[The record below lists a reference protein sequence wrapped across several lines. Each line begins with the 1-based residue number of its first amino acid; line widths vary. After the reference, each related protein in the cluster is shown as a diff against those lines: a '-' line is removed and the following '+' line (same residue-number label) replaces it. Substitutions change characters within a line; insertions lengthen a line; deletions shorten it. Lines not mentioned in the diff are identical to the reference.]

1 LYKNPSILQPNPLFE
16 LEAGEGAQERLGRG
30 VFRSAIQ
37 AASTQFSR
45 LQHLESVVSEAEV
58 AGRLNQDLQGRLAA
72 GSFLV
77 QDLQLA
83 LRPLPPV
90 VAKIDPPS
98 SVIVSASICSK
109 FALTGRYPIVEGGEE
124 YGLLLVIVSAVTG
137 KVTQVIKTGH
147 SYQSHL
153 IEVGACGVRRTG
165 GAGWKNHFCITEDRL
180 SFLTRTVNAAS
191 DAVRVWSFP
200 LLPLAPGEPPC
211 VTTGE
216 SPLVQRLGSPINN
229 PSAGQTMPGL
239 RHNAGAVVGHT
250 SSCLLLLLQCP
261 HSPGPLTTLALHALE
276 SGEALLEVPWPGQ
289 DLVLLGLAESRALLA
304 TNASILFFSLTAG
317 EVISS
322 YPFHQLNTEGGAVE
336 GETWRGTMD
345 CDPASK
351 QFALFTSNLSSF
363 RLLQWE
369 DREMAAPVTT
379 LQGGPLAEAVE
390 GLGVAVR
397 LHQGCLVTN
406 LSRELGTSSEERV
419 AVHELAAFSLSGLA
433 RHQLLA
439 MPADPVAAY
448 KADLLLNQVSLRH
461 SDQPWEGHRQLWNPD
476 RRPLIIPAAGVVG
489 ILLEAGSILKL
500 VDCTVEA
507 PEVARRE
514 AEWLQA
520 VEEVAAGGHGPMEEE

>member
-1 LYKNPSILQPNPLFE
+1 M
-16 LEAGEGAQERLGRG
+16 
-30 VFRSAIQ
+30 
-37 AASTQFSR
+37 
-45 LQHLESVVSEAEV
+45 
-58 AGRLNQDLQGRLAA
+58 
-72 GSFLV
+72 
-77 QDLQLA
+77 
-83 LRPLPPV
+83 
-90 VAKIDPPS
+90 
-98 SVIVSASICSK
+98 
-109 FALTGRYPIVEGGEE
+109 
-124 YGLLLVIVSAVTG
+124 
-137 KVTQVIKTGH
+137 IKTGH

-165 GAGWKNHFCITEDRL
+165 GAGWKNHFCITEHRL
-180 SFLTRTVNAAS
+180 SFLTRTVDAAS
-191 DAVRVWSFP
+191 DSVRVWSFP
-200 LLPLAPGEPPC
+200 LLPLASGEAPS
-211 VTTGE
+211 VTTGG

-229 PSAGQTMPGL
+229 PGGGQTMMPGL

-276 SGEALLEVPWPGQ
+276 SGEPLLEVPWPGQ

-304 TNASILFFSLTAG
+304 TNAAILFFSLTAG

-336 GETWRGTMD
+336 GEVWTGAMD

-351 QFALFTSNLSSF
+351 QFVLFTSNLSSF
-363 RLLQWE
+363 HLFQWE

-390 GLGVAVR
+390 GLGVCVR

-439 MPADPVAAY
+439 MPADPVAAH
-448 KADLLLNQVSLRH
+448 KADLLLNQVS
-461 SDQPWEGHRQLWNPD
+461 
-476 RRPLIIPAAGVVG
+476 VG
-489 ILLEAGSILKL
+489 IIIICFSEYMFASI
-500 VDCTVEA
+500 
-507 PEVARRE
+507 
-514 AEWLQA
+514 
-520 VEEVAAGGHGPMEEE
+520 

>member
-1 LYKNPSILQPNPLFE
+1 M
-16 LEAGEGAQERLGRG
+16 
-30 VFRSAIQ
+30 
-37 AASTQFSR
+37 
-45 LQHLESVVSEAEV
+45 
-58 AGRLNQDLQGRLAA
+58 
-72 GSFLV
+72 
-77 QDLQLA
+77 
-83 LRPLPPV
+83 
-90 VAKIDPPS
+90 
-98 SVIVSASICSK
+98 
-109 FALTGRYPIVEGGEE
+109 
-124 YGLLLVIVSAVTG
+124 
-137 KVTQVIKTGH
+137 IKTGH

-180 SFLTRTVNAAS
+180 SFLTRTVDAAS

-200 LLPLAPGEPPC
+200 LLPHVSGEAPS
-211 VTTGE
+211 VTTGGP
-216 SPLVQRLGSPINN
+216 PLVQRLGSPINN
-229 PSAGQTMPGL
+229 PSAGQTMPSL

-261 HSPGPLTTLALHALE
+261 HSPGPLTTLALHAIE

-289 DLVLLGLAESRALLA
+289 DLLLLGLAESRALLA

-322 YPFHQLNTEGGAVE
+322 YPFHQLNTDGGAVE
-336 GETWRGTMD
+336 GETWTGTMD

-351 QFALFTSNLSSF
+351 QFALFTSNLSAF

-369 DREMAAPVTT
+369 DREMVAPVTT

-390 GLGVAVR
+390 GLGVSVR

-419 AVHELAAFSLSGLA
+419 AVHELTSFSLSGLA

-448 KADLLLNQVSLRH
+448 KADLLLNQVIYGWQCLYSLA
-461 SDQPWEGHRQLWNPD
+461 QL
-476 RRPLIIPAAGVVG
+476 
-489 ILLEAGSILKL
+489 
-500 VDCTVEA
+500 CTC
-507 PEVARRE
+507 R
-514 AEWLQA
+514 
-520 VEEVAAGGHGPMEEE
+520 